1 MSHYLE
7 NVELNDVKK
16 IKFNVCFYC
25 ANLDVDNPRIGH
37 ESSRWSSAGS

>member
-16 IKFNVCFYC
+16 NKFNVYVRCINIF
-25 ANLDVDNPRIGH
+25 VDKPRIGH
-37 ESSRWSSAGS
+37 ESSRWSSTGS